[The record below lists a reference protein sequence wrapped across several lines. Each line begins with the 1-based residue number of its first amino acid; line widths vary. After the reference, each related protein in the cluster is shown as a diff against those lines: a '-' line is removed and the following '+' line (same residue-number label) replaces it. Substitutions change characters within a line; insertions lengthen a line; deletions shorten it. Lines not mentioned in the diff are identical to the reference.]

1 MRMHWAEV
9 LTHPKEERASGGALP
24 PAVTEVEEKQMN
36 RPSDNGRAVILIGHG
51 SRAAGADDDMERI
64 AEGLR
69 DKFGGIVETC
79 RMAGRG
85 VLFAEAFESCVEKG
99 AKEIIVL
106 PYFLHFGIHLRED
119 IPEILR
125 QNAARHPEV
134 RLVMGRHLGY
144 DDAIV
149 SLIEKRIGE
158 SEGLCD
164 VRELVPTPTDHCP
177 GDATEEKH
185 P

>member
-1 MRMHWAEV
+1 
-9 LTHPKEERASGGALP
+9 
-24 PAVTEVEEKQMN
+24 MN
-36 RPSDNGRAVILIGHG
+36 QPTDNKRAVILIGHG
-51 SRAAGADDDMERI
+51 SRAEGADDDMERI

-69 DKFGGIVETC
+69 ERSGGIVETC

-85 VLFAEAFESCVEKG
+85 ILFAEAFERCIEKG

-125 QNAARHPEV
+125 QNVAKHPEV

-144 DDAIV
+144 DDAII
-149 SLIEKRIGE
+149 SLVAKRIGE

-164 VRELVPTPTDHCP
+164 VRELVP
-177 GDATEEKH
+177 ATKEES
-185 P
+185 

>member
-1 MRMHWAEV
+1 
-9 LTHPKEERASGGALP
+9 
-24 PAVTEVEEKQMN
+24 MN
-36 RPSDNGRAVILIGHG
+36 RPIDNGRAVILIGHG
-51 SRAAGADDDMERI
+51 SRAEGADDDMERI

-69 DKFGGIVETC
+69 ERFGGIVETC

-85 VLFAEAFESCVEKG
+85 VLFAEAFESCVVRG

-125 QNAARHPEV
+125 QNAAKHPKV

-149 SLIEKRIGE
+149 GLVAKRIAE
-158 SEGLCD
+158 SEALGD
-164 VRELVPTPTDHCP
+164 IRELVP
-177 GDATEEKH
+177 ATADPCTNRE
-185 P
+185 

>member
-1 MRMHWAEV
+1 
-9 LTHPKEERASGGALP
+9 
-24 PAVTEVEEKQMN
+24 MN
-36 RPSDNGRAVILIGHG
+36 PLIDNRRAVILIGHG

-69 DKFGGIVETC
+69 ESSGGIVETC

-85 VLFAEAFESCVEKG
+85 TLFAEAFERCVGRG

-125 QNAARHPEV
+125 QSVARHPEV

-149 SLIEKRIGE
+149 GLVAKRIGE

-164 VRELVPTPTDHCP
+164 VRELVPATIDRYP
-177 GDATEEKH
+177 GDAPKETQ

>member
-1 MRMHWAEV
+1 MMESICNKAE
-9 LTHPKEERASGGALP
+9 TAG
-24 PAVTEVEEKQMN
+24 T
-36 RPSDNGRAVILIGHG
+36 RAVILIGHG
-51 SRAAGADDDMERI
+51 SRAEGADDDMERI

-69 DKFGGIVETC
+69 DKFGGVVEPC

-85 VLFAEAFESCVEKG
+85 VLFAEAFERCVAQG

-125 QNAARHPEV
+125 ENAGKHPEV

-149 SLIEKRIGE
+149 DLVAKRITE

-164 VRELVPTPTDHCP
+164 IRELVPAPADLNPNH
-177 GDATEEKH
+177 K
-185 P
+185 

>member
-1 MRMHWAEV
+1 
-9 LTHPKEERASGGALP
+9 
-24 PAVTEVEEKQMN
+24 MN
-36 RPSDNGRAVILIGHG
+36 QPTDNRRAVILIGHG

-69 DKFGGIVETC
+69 KRSGGIVETC

-85 VLFAEAFESCVEKG
+85 IPFAEAFESCVGRG

-125 QNAARHPEV
+125 ENVANHPEV
-134 RLVMGRHLGY
+134 RLVLGKHLGY
-144 DDAIV
+144 DDALV
-149 SLIEKRIGE
+149 TLVAKRIGE

-164 VRELVPTPTDHCP
+164 IREPAQAL
-177 GDATEEKH
+177 TEGL
-185 P
+185 